1 LHIKKRIVKVGWGKV
16 SSQLNQQVAK
26 AVQNNASRNGYL
38 GNINET
44 ITEEKLKQ
52 DFSEYGEVEL
62 INIIPDKNIAFVNFT
77 DILSAVKA
85 VEGIQNNEDYK
96 TFKVGYGKDRCG
108 NPPRER
114 FKKNNE
120 NRMNNSSTPTNSNG
134 NGNQQSFNSDN
145 SGANNQSEFCV

>member
-1 LHIKKRIVKVGWGKV
+1 M
-16 SSQLNQQVAK
+16 STQLNQQVAK
-26 AVQNNASRNGYL
+26 AVQNNASRNVYL

-62 INIIPDKNIAFVNFT
+62 INIVPDKNIAFVNFT

-85 VEGIQNNEDYK
+85 VEGIQNKEDYK

-114 FKKNNE
+114 FKKNND
-120 NRMNNSSTPTNSNG
+120 NRMSNGTPTSSNG
-134 NGNQQSFNSDN
+134 NNQQSINGDN
-145 SGANNQSEFCV
+145 SNTNNQSKFLWEKIKIKLNK